1 MSEPN
6 DGLNALFAGYRA
18 ALPDPEA
25 GADFMPGLW
34 RKIDARRTF
43 AWKLRHYAR
52 GLVTVAVAVCLA
64 VGIFGLTSSTNGGP
78 NPVYT
83 QTYVEALDAA
93 DSVETL
99 AYADVVTADYPGSSD
114 SR

>member
-1 MSEPN
+1 MSEPR
-6 DGLNALFAGYRA
+6 DALDELFGRYRA
-18 ALPDPEA
+18 AIPDPDA

-34 RKIDARRTF
+34 RRIDARRSF

-52 GLVTVAVAVCLA
+52 GVVTVAAAACLA
-64 VGIFGLTSSTNGGP
+64 VGIFGLTSGSGP

-93 DSVETL
+93 DTVETL
-99 AYADVVTADYPGSSD
+99 AYADVVAADYPVTGE